1 MSFVFALAWAVVQDP
16 VEMPLEELEDRI
28 RGGMLAQ
35 FIGNINGLP
44 HEFKYGNEPGKV
56 ERYVPA
62 LPDGAWT
69 DDDTDLEWVYV
80 SEMARSGDLFLPHD
94 RLAGLW
100 TKHINTRIW
109 CANLYARRLFDLG
122 IGPDLSGLI
131 AINPWSS
138 FNISGQFICESFGLM
153 APGMPKTA
161 SRIGLHY
168 TRVTIDGEPAQT
180 TQLFCTMIA
189 AAFLERDLGKILDA
203 GLAAVDPKSEVAGVV
218 RDVRRWQAEHP
229 DDWRA
234 TRKLVKDKYQKHRGE
249 MRDKN
254 GYELNT
260 AATIAALVYG
270 KGDLVETLKVA
281 FNYGWD
287 ADNNAATSAVIVGV
301 LKGKKWMDAQGWD
314 IKDVYKNTCRDG
326 MPMDETLTGF
336 ADKIVALAKKVIVD
350 GGGAIEERDGK
361 VFVRLP
367 VEAPEVVEPLPSPPD
382 RLPALRDRLI
392 PEIERDL
399 AGDAAARARA
409 AYLALALGEAAR
421 LSRERG
427 EDWERA
433 VGALKGFPK
442 LVREIYNAPHPS
454 GTALQS
460 AAAAAG
466 LTRPKGD

>member
-1 MSFVFALAWAVVQDP
+1 MTLALALALSLAQDP
-16 VEMPLEELEDRI
+16 VSMPLDELEDRI

-35 FIGNINGLP
+35 FIGNLNGLP
-44 HEFKYGNEPGKV
+44 HEFKYIHEPGKV

-80 SEMARSGDLFLPHD
+80 TEMVRARELFLPHD
-94 RLAGLW
+94 RLSRLW
-100 TKHINTRIW
+100 KTHINKRIW
-109 CANLYARRLFDLG
+109 CANLYARRLFDIG
-122 IGPDLSGLI
+122 VGPDLSGHV

-189 AAFLERDLGKILDA
+189 VAFVEKNLEKILDA
-203 GLAAVDPKSEVAGVV
+203 GLAAVDPSSEVAGVV
-218 RDVRRWQAEHP
+218 RDVRRWCAEHP

-234 TRKLVKDKYQKHRGE
+234 TRKLIRDKYQKHRGE
-249 MRDKN
+249 MRDRN

-270 KGDLVETLKVA
+270 RGDFIETLKVA

-287 ADNNAATSAVIVGV
+287 ADNNAATSAVIIGI

-326 MPMDETLTGF
+326 MPEDETLTGF
-336 ADKIVALAKKVIVD
+336 TDKVVQLALKAIRD
-350 GGGAIEERDGK
+350 GGGAVQMFLGRD
-361 VFVRLP
+361 VVRLP
-367 VEAPEVVEPLPSPPD
+367 VEAPANIEPLPSPPD
-382 RLPALRDRLI
+382 RLPALRERLL

-399 AGDAAARARA
+399 GGDAAARA
-409 AYLALALGEAAR
+409 AYLALALGEAPR
-421 LSRERG
+421 LSRERA
-427 EDWERA
+427 EDWAKA
-433 VGALKGFPK
+433 VSALKSFPD

-454 GTALQS
+454 GLALQS

-466 LTRPKGD
+466 IERPGKKD